1 MAEEVLYTTGPA
13 RLIDLVRIREDGVVV
28 GVYGG
33 RTVAE
38 MEAQYGAAKVLRG
51 TMDEYM
57 KLHDA
62 DWRTEPERISQE
74 KWDYYLGVLPPHGWR
89 QVDGVE
95 SFKVEET
102 ISGYM
107 TTICA
112 RKGDRFWTFVD
123 RITLPAREIAARINA
138 LPAS

>member
-1 MAEEVLYTTGPA
+1 MTEEVLYTTGPVHV
-13 RLIDLVRIREDGVVV
+13 IDLVRTREDGVVV

-38 MEAQYGAAKVLRG
+38 LEAKYGTGKVLRA

-62 DWRTEPERISQE
+62 DWRTEPAPISEER
-74 KWDYYLGVLPPHGWR
+74 WDYYLGVLPPHGWGR
-89 QVDGVE
+89 TDGVE

-102 ISGYM
+102 ISGRM

-112 RKGDRFWTFVD
+112 RKGERFWSFVD
-123 RITLPAREIAARINA
+123 YITLPAREIAARINA